1 MTKEVIFILD
11 RSGSMRGL
19 EADTIGGFNGLIEQ
33 QKDVPGEVQITT
45 VLFDDAYE
53 LLHDHTPLKEVN
65 PLTTEQ
71 YYVRGTTALL
81 DAVGKTITQ
90 VAHRVRKAAGEPKP
104 QVLVVIMTDGME
116 NASSEYSYDV
126 VKTLIDTYQHD
137 AGWEF
142 LFLGANIDAAAAAE
156 SIGIRRE
163 RSAHFH
169 ADRQGMKTNFTGVQ
183 RAMNEFR
190 SHDKMSESWRDVIDA
205 DYRGRKKTKKK

>member
-33 QKDVPGEVQITT
+33 QKEVPGEVHITT

-53 LLHDHTPLKEVN
+53 LLHDHIPLQAVP
-65 PLTTEQ
+65 PLSGET

-90 VAHRVRKAAGEPKP
+90 VAHRVRQTDKESRPN
-104 QVLVVIMTDGME
+104 VLVVIMTDGME
-116 NASSEYSYDV
+116 NASSEYSHAV
-126 VKTLIDTYQHD
+126 VKSLIDTYQHD

-169 ADRQGMKTNFTGVQ
+169 ADTHGVKTNFRGVH

-190 SHDKMSESWRDVIDA
+190 TAKGMSESWRDEIDA
-205 DYRGRKKTKKK
+205 DYQTRKKAPKK

>member
-33 QKDVPGEVQITT
+33 QKEVEGDVFITT

-53 LLHDHTPLKEVN
+53 KLHNHTPLLEVS
-65 PLTTEQ
+65 PLTRET
-71 YYVRGTTALL
+71 YFVRGTTALL
-81 DAVGKTITQ
+81 DAVGKTITH
-90 VAHRVRKAAGEPKP
+90 VAHRIRKQKAPHHD
-104 QVLVVIMTDGME
+104 VLVVIMTDGME
-116 NASSEYSYDV
+116 NASKEYSYEV
-126 VKTLIDTYQHD
+126 VKTLIDTYQHE

-156 SIGIRRE
+156 SIGIRKE
-163 RSAHFH
+163 RAAHFH
-169 ADRQGMKTNFTGVQ
+169 ADRQGVKTNFRGVN

-190 SHDKMSESWRDVIDA
+190 MSAKMSESWRDEIDR
-205 DYRGRKKTKKK
+205 DYSHRKKSKKK

>member
-33 QKDVPGEVQITT
+33 QKEVPGEVHITT

-53 LLHDHTPLKEVN
+53 LLHDHTLLKEVS
-65 PLTTEQ
+65 PLSGET

-81 DAVGKTITQ
+81 DAVGKTITK
-90 VAHRVRKAAGEPKP
+90 VAHRVRQTKQETSPK
-104 QVLVVIMTDGME
+104 VLVVIMTDGME
-116 NASSEYSYDV
+116 NASSEYSYSV
-126 VKTLIDTYQHD
+126 VKSLIDTYQNE

-142 LFLGANIDAAAAAE
+142 LFLGANIDAAKAAE

-169 ADRQGMKTNFTGVQ
+169 ADHQGMKTNFRGVH

-190 SHDKMSESWRDVIDA
+190 TSETMSESWRDVIDA
-205 DYRGRKKTKKK
+205 DYQTRKKTKKK